1 MVKYSSV
8 QNIYIYIYILA
19 AFVKLWALV
28 SSLHLYFVTLSFRR
42 LSIDLQRKRLTVRT
56 VKQPRH
62 EWLIFQMWAE
72 TPDGT
77 REGKR
82 KELVSLF
89 SNKGSSICWFNTNL
103 VYIHLQL
110 IQLKLHFEVKSKNR
124 RKSLRRYKMKNF
136 HLKQRN
142 YSLSLIHTNTYN
154 PLAEVRFMWQIAE
167 SGDKLQRHVIN

>member
-8 QNIYIYIYILA
+8 QNFFFFFS

-28 SSLHLYFVTLSFRR
+28 SPLHLYFVPLSFRR
-42 LSIDLQRKRLTVRT
+42 LSIDLQRKRLTVGT

-82 KELVSLF
+82 KGLVSLF
-89 SNKGSSICWFNTNL
+89 SNKDFSICWFNTNL
-103 VYIHLQL
+103 VYIRLQS

-124 RKSLRRYKMKNF
+124 RKSLSRYKMKNF
-136 HLKQRN
+136 HLTQRD
-142 YSLSLIHTNTYN
+142 YSLSLIHTNTYS
-154 PLAEVRFMWQIAE
+154 PLSEVWFMW
-167 SGDKLQRHVIN
+167 